1 MSQETSK
8 HVQTEL
14 SEEEYEAFR
23 EFAQERGLSLKE
35 AGRNALIEWVERQRR
50 ADPDDPAF
58 TVLDELDDASLG
70 TTAETD
76 AREEDALVEEWTGND
91 VSFGLADES
100 GEQQSQ

>member
-58 TVLDELDDASLG
+58 TVLDELDDTSLG

-76 AREEDALVEEWTGND
+76 AREEDDLVKEWTGSD
-91 VSFGLADES
+91 VSFRLADEP
-100 GEQQSQ
+100 GER